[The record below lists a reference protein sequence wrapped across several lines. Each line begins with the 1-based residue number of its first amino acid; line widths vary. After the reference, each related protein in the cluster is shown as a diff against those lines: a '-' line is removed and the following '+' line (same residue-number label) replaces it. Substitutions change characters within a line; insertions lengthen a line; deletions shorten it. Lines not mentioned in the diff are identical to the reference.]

1 MVISDYG
8 YGSATPDTAAKI
20 RGRGRWA
27 APVALDSRYRL
38 HEYAGLE
45 LVAATPNEAEL
56 EAAHHARIGDAEQ
69 LERLAQRTM
78 ARLGVAALVVTRGRD
93 GMMVFER
100 GHAACALSVFG
111 SDQAVDVTGAGD
123 TVIAAFTLALGAGAT
138 VLEAAQ
144 IANYAGGIVV
154 MKRGTATVTHAELL
168 GAINAEAT
176 GGSGTGAVSADA
188 GRDSGK
194 ELRERRA
201 RGT

>member
-1 MVISDYG
+1 
-8 YGSATPDTAAKI
+8 
-20 RGRGRWA
+20 
-27 APVALDSRYRL
+27 
-38 HEYAGLE
+38 
-45 LVAATPNEAEL
+45 
-56 EAAHHARIGDAEQ
+56 
-69 LERLAQRTM
+69 
-78 ARLGVAALVVTRGRD
+78 
-93 GMMVFER
+93 MMVFER

-188 GRDSGK
+188 RRDSGK